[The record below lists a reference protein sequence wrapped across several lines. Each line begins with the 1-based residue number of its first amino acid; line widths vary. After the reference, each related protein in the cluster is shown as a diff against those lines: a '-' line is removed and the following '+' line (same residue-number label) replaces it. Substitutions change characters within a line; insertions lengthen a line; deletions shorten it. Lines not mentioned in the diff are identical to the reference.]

1 MKPLV
6 KLITAAVLPALALG
20 CATAKYIDHNGRDS
34 IVNVGQIN
42 TQDWIRVA
50 DELTQSL
57 LLSGAIQ
64 SVAGKPKV
72 LMIGRIKNN
81 TTQHI
86 DTDSLMKK
94 IRVALNK
101 GGRALTTTAV
111 GLDGPED
118 ESSKAVRELRA
129 DDEFNQT
136 TIPGKGNLVSPDY
149 SLSGK
154 IIQNNARARRGLL
167 PTIRQSEFAF
177 QLSLTDLK
185 TGLAVWRRKS
195 SSSSRAPAPPSAG
208 RPGAWPSAKNFPKPQ
223 IAVILRVPLGHHYGL
238 AFPLTLTPLRRLR
251 KRVRGQATVPHDSL
265 SWHGEPRAPG
275 HLPRLLGAKTQD

>member
-1 MKPLV
+1 MKPLI
-6 KLITAAVLPALALG
+6 KFITAATLPALMLG
-20 CATAKYIDHNGRDS
+20 CATARYIDHDGRDS

-42 TQDWIRVA
+42 TQDWIRAA

-57 LLSGAIQ
+57 LLSGTIN

-72 LMIGRIKNN
+72 MMIGRIKNN
-81 TTQHI
+81 TNQHI

-129 DDEFNQT
+129 DDEFNQA
-136 TIPGKGNLVSPDY
+136 TIPGKGNLISPDY

-154 IIQNNARARRGLL
+154 IIQNNARAKRGLL
-167 PTIRQSEFAF
+167 PTIKQSEFAF
-177 QLSLTDLK
+177 QLSMTDLK
-185 TGLAVWRRKS
+185 TGLAVWEEEKLIVKQG
-195 SSSSRAPAPPSAG
+195 SRA
-208 RPGAWPSAKNFPKPQ
+208 
-223 IAVILRVPLGHHYGL
+223 AV
-238 AFPLTLTPLRRLR
+238 
-251 KRVRGQATVPHDSL
+251 
-265 SWHGEPRAPG
+265 SW
-275 HLPRLLGAKTQD
+275 

>member
-1 MKPLV
+1 MKPLI
-6 KLITAAVLPALALG
+6 KLITAATLPALMLG
-20 CATAKYIDHNGRDS
+20 CATARYIDHDGRDS

-42 TQDWIRVA
+42 TQDWIHAA

-57 LLSGAIQ
+57 LLSGTIN

-72 LMIGRIKNN
+72 MMIGRIKNN
-81 TTQHI
+81 TNQHI

-129 DDEFNQT
+129 DDEFNQA
-136 TIPGKGNLVSPDY
+136 TIPGKGNLISPDY

-154 IIQNNARARRGLL
+154 IIQNNARAKRGLL
-167 PTIRQSEFAF
+167 PTIKQSEFAF
-177 QLSLTDLK
+177 QLSMTDLK
-185 TGLAVWRRKS
+185 TGLAVWEEEKLIVKQG
-195 SSSSRAPAPPSAG
+195 SRA
-208 RPGAWPSAKNFPKPQ
+208 
-223 IAVILRVPLGHHYGL
+223 AV
-238 AFPLTLTPLRRLR
+238 
-251 KRVRGQATVPHDSL
+251 
-265 SWHGEPRAPG
+265 SW
-275 HLPRLLGAKTQD
+275 

>member
-1 MKPLV
+1 MKPLI
-6 KLITAAVLPALALG
+6 KLITTAALPALALG
-20 CATAKYIDHNGRDS
+20 CATAKYIDHDGRDS

-42 TQDWIRVA
+42 TQDWIRAA

-57 LLSGAIQ
+57 LLSGSIT

-72 LMIGRIKNN
+72 MMIGRIKNN
-81 TTQHI
+81 TNQHI

-129 DDEFNQT
+129 DDEFNQA
-136 TIPGKGNLVSPDY
+136 TIPGKGNLISPDY

-154 IIQNNARARRGLL
+154 IIQNNARAKRGLL
-167 PTIRQSEFAF
+167 PTIKQSEFAF
-177 QLSLTDLK
+177 QLSMTDLK
-185 TGLAVWRRKS
+185 TGLAVWEEEKLIVKQG
-195 SSSSRAPAPPSAG
+195 SRA
-208 RPGAWPSAKNFPKPQ
+208 
-223 IAVILRVPLGHHYGL
+223 AV
-238 AFPLTLTPLRRLR
+238 
-251 KRVRGQATVPHDSL
+251 
-265 SWHGEPRAPG
+265 SW
-275 HLPRLLGAKTQD
+275 

>member
-1 MKPLV
+1 MKPLI
-6 KLITAAVLPALALG
+6 KLITAATLPALMLG
-20 CATAKYIDHNGRDS
+20 CATARYIDHDGRDS

-42 TQDWIRVA
+42 TQDWIRAA

-57 LLSGAIQ
+57 LLSGTIN

-72 LMIGRIKNN
+72 MMIGRIKNHTN
-81 TTQHI
+81 QHI

-129 DDEFNQT
+129 DDEFNQA
-136 TIPGKGNLVSPDY
+136 TIPGKGNLISPDY

-154 IIQNNARARRGLL
+154 IIQNNARAKRGLL
-167 PTIRQSEFAF
+167 PTIKQSEFAF
-177 QLSLTDLK
+177 QLSMTDLK
-185 TGLAVWRRKS
+185 TGLAVWEEEKLIVKQG
-195 SSSSRAPAPPSAG
+195 SRA
-208 RPGAWPSAKNFPKPQ
+208 
-223 IAVILRVPLGHHYGL
+223 AV
-238 AFPLTLTPLRRLR
+238 
-251 KRVRGQATVPHDSL
+251 
-265 SWHGEPRAPG
+265 SW
-275 HLPRLLGAKTQD
+275 

>member
-6 KLITAAVLPALALG
+6 KLIIAAVLPALALG
-20 CATAKYIDHNGRDS
+20 CATAKYIDHDGRDS
-34 IVNVGQIN
+34 VVNVGQIN

-64 SVAGKPKV
+64 SVAGKPMV

-118 ESSKAVRELRA
+118 ASSKAVRELRA

-154 IIQNNARARRGLL
+154 IIQNNARAGRIKQ
-167 PTIRQSEFAF
+167 TEFAF
-177 QLSLTDLK
+177 QLALTDLK
-185 TGLAVWRRKS
+185 TGLAVWEEEKLIVKQG
-195 SSSSRAPAPPSAG
+195 SRA
-208 RPGAWPSAKNFPKPQ
+208 
-223 IAVILRVPLGHHYGL
+223 AVG
-238 AFPLTLTPLRRLR
+238 
-251 KRVRGQATVPHDSL
+251 
-265 SWHGEPRAPG
+265 W
-275 HLPRLLGAKTQD
+275 

>member
-1 MKPLV
+1 MKPLI
-6 KLITAAVLPALALG
+6 KLITAATLPALMLG
-20 CATAKYIDHNGRDS
+20 CATARYIDHDGRDS

-42 TQDWIRVA
+42 TQDWIRAA

-57 LLSGAIQ
+57 LLSGTIN

-72 LMIGRIKNN
+72 MMIGRIKNN
-81 TTQHI
+81 TNQHI

-129 DDEFNQT
+129 DDEFNQA
-136 TIPGKGNLVSPDY
+136 TIPGKGNLISPDY

-154 IIQNNARARRGLL
+154 IIQNNARAKRGLL
-167 PTIRQSEFAF
+167 PTIKQSEFAF
-177 QLSLTDLK
+177 QLSMTDLK
-185 TGLAVWRRKS
+185 TGLAVWEEEKLIVKQG
-195 SSSSRAPAPPSAG
+195 SRA
-208 RPGAWPSAKNFPKPQ
+208 
-223 IAVILRVPLGHHYGL
+223 AV
-238 AFPLTLTPLRRLR
+238 
-251 KRVRGQATVPHDSL
+251 
-265 SWHGEPRAPG
+265 SW
-275 HLPRLLGAKTQD
+275 

>member
-1 MKPLV
+1 MKPLI
-6 KLITAAVLPALALG
+6 KLITATALPALMLG
-20 CATAKYIDHNGRDS
+20 CATARYIDHDGRDS

-42 TQDWIRVA
+42 TQDWIRAA

-57 LLSGAIQ
+57 LLSGTIN

-72 LMIGRIKNN
+72 MMIGRIKNN
-81 TTQHI
+81 TNQHI

-129 DDEFNQT
+129 DDEFNQA
-136 TIPGKGNLVSPDY
+136 TIPGKGNLISPDY

-154 IIQNNARARRGLL
+154 IIQNNARAKRGLL
-167 PTIRQSEFAF
+167 PTIKQSEFAF
-177 QLSLTDLK
+177 QLSMTDLK
-185 TGLAVWRRKS
+185 TGLAVWEEEKLIVKQG
-195 SSSSRAPAPPSAG
+195 SRAAG
-208 RPGAWPSAKNFPKPQ
+208 
-223 IAVILRVPLGHHYGL
+223 
-238 AFPLTLTPLRRLR
+238 
-251 KRVRGQATVPHDSL
+251 
-265 SWHGEPRAPG
+265 SW
-275 HLPRLLGAKTQD
+275 

>member
-1 MKPLV
+1 MKSLV

-20 CATAKYIDHNGRDS
+20 CATAKYIDHDGRDS
-34 IVNVGQIN
+34 VVNVGQIN
-42 TQDWIRVA
+42 TQDWIRAA

-57 LLSGAIQ
+57 LLSGALG

-129 DDEFNQT
+129 DDEFNQA
-136 TIPGKGNLVSPDY
+136 TIPGKGNLVSPDF

-154 IIQNNARARRGLL
+154 IIQNNARAGR
-167 PTIRQSEFAF
+167 IKQSEFAF

-185 TGLAVWRRKS
+185 TGLAVWEEEKLIVKQG
-195 SSSSRAPAPPSAG
+195 SRA
-208 RPGAWPSAKNFPKPQ
+208 
-223 IAVILRVPLGHHYGL
+223 AVG
-238 AFPLTLTPLRRLR
+238 
-251 KRVRGQATVPHDSL
+251 
-265 SWHGEPRAPG
+265 W
-275 HLPRLLGAKTQD
+275 

>member
-1 MKPLV
+1 MKSLV

-20 CATAKYIDHNGRDS
+20 CATAKYIDHDGRDS
-34 IVNVGQIN
+34 VVNVGQIN
-42 TQDWIRVA
+42 TQDWIRAA

-57 LLSGAIQ
+57 LLSGALG

-129 DDEFNQT
+129 DDEFNQA
-136 TIPGKGNLVSPDY
+136 TIPGKGNLVSPDF

-154 IIQNNARARRGLL
+154 IIQNNAHAGR
-167 PTIRQSEFAF
+167 IKQSEFAF

-185 TGLAVWRRKS
+185 TGLAVWEEEKLIVKQG
-195 SSSSRAPAPPSAG
+195 SRA
-208 RPGAWPSAKNFPKPQ
+208 
-223 IAVILRVPLGHHYGL
+223 AVG
-238 AFPLTLTPLRRLR
+238 
-251 KRVRGQATVPHDSL
+251 
-265 SWHGEPRAPG
+265 W
-275 HLPRLLGAKTQD
+275 

>member
-1 MKPLV
+1 MKPLI
-6 KLITAAVLPALALG
+6 KLITAATLPALMLG
-20 CATAKYIDHNGRDS
+20 CATARYIDHDGRDS

-42 TQDWIRVA
+42 TQDWIRAA

-57 LLSGAIQ
+57 LLSGAIN

-72 LMIGRIKNN
+72 MMIGRIKNN
-81 TTQHI
+81 TNQHI

-129 DDEFNQT
+129 DDEFNQA
-136 TIPGKGNLVSPDY
+136 TIPGKGSLISPDY

-154 IIQNNARARRGLL
+154 IIQNNARAKRGLL
-167 PTIRQSEFAF
+167 PTIKQSEFAF
-177 QLSLTDLK
+177 QLSMTDLK
-185 TGLAVWRRKS
+185 TGLAVWEEEKLIVKQG
-195 SSSSRAPAPPSAG
+195 SRA
-208 RPGAWPSAKNFPKPQ
+208 
-223 IAVILRVPLGHHYGL
+223 AV
-238 AFPLTLTPLRRLR
+238 
-251 KRVRGQATVPHDSL
+251 
-265 SWHGEPRAPG
+265 SW
-275 HLPRLLGAKTQD
+275 

>member
-1 MKPLV
+1 MKPLI
-6 KLITAAVLPALALG
+6 KLITAATLPALMLG
-20 CATAKYIDHNGRDS
+20 CATARYIDHDGRDS

-42 TQDWIRVA
+42 TQDWIRAA

-57 LLSGAIQ
+57 LLSGTIN

-72 LMIGRIKNN
+72 MMIGRIKNN
-81 TTQHI
+81 TNQHI

-129 DDEFNQT
+129 DDEFNQA
-136 TIPGKGNLVSPDY
+136 TIPSKGNLISPDY

-154 IIQNNARARRGLL
+154 IIQNNARAKRGLL
-167 PTIRQSEFAF
+167 PTIKQSEFAF
-177 QLSLTDLK
+177 QLSMTDLK
-185 TGLAVWRRKS
+185 TGLAVW
-195 SSSSRAPAPPSAG
+195 
-208 RPGAWPSAKNFPKPQ
+208 
-223 IAVILRVPLGHHYGL
+223 
-238 AFPLTLTPLRRLR
+238 
-251 KRVRGQATVPHDSL
+251 
-265 SWHGEPRAPG
+265 
-275 HLPRLLGAKTQD
+275 

>member
-1 MKPLV
+1 MKPFV
-6 KLITAAVLPALALG
+6 KFIAAAVLPAIALG
-20 CATAKYIDHNGRDS
+20 CATAKYIDHDGRDS
-34 IVNVGQIN
+34 VVNVGQIN
-42 TQDWIRVA
+42 TQDWIRAA

-64 SVAGKPKV
+64 GVAGKPKI

-129 DDEFNQT
+129 DDEFNQA

-167 PTIRQSEFAF
+167 PTIKQSEFAF

-185 TGLAVWRRKS
+185 TGLAVWEEEKLIVKQG
-195 SSSSRAPAPPSAG
+195 SRA
-208 RPGAWPSAKNFPKPQ
+208 
-223 IAVILRVPLGHHYGL
+223 AVG
-238 AFPLTLTPLRRLR
+238 
-251 KRVRGQATVPHDSL
+251 
-265 SWHGEPRAPG
+265 W
-275 HLPRLLGAKTQD
+275 

>member
-1 MKPLV
+1 MKPLI
-6 KLITAAVLPALALG
+6 KLITAATLPALMLG
-20 CATAKYIDHNGRDS
+20 CATARYIDHDGRDS

-42 TQDWIRVA
+42 TQDWIRAA

-57 LLSGAIQ
+57 LLSGTIN

-72 LMIGRIKNN
+72 MMIGRIKNN
-81 TTQHI
+81 TNQHI

-129 DDEFNQT
+129 DDEFNQA
-136 TIPGKGNLVSPDY
+136 TIPSKGNLISPDY

-154 IIQNNARARRGLL
+154 IIQNNARAKRGLL
-167 PTIRQSEFAF
+167 PTIKQSEFAF
-177 QLSLTDLK
+177 QLSMTDLK
-185 TGLAVWRRKS
+185 TGLAVWEEEKLIVKQG
-195 SSSSRAPAPPSAG
+195 SRA
-208 RPGAWPSAKNFPKPQ
+208 
-223 IAVILRVPLGHHYGL
+223 AV
-238 AFPLTLTPLRRLR
+238 
-251 KRVRGQATVPHDSL
+251 
-265 SWHGEPRAPG
+265 SW
-275 HLPRLLGAKTQD
+275 

>member
-1 MKPLV
+1 MKPLI
-6 KLITAAVLPALALG
+6 KRITAATLPALMLG
-20 CATAKYIDHNGRDS
+20 CATARYIDHDGRDS

-42 TQDWIRVA
+42 TQDWIRAA

-57 LLSGAIQ
+57 LLSGTIN

-72 LMIGRIKNN
+72 MMIGRIKNN
-81 TTQHI
+81 TNQHI

-129 DDEFNQT
+129 DDEFNQA
-136 TIPGKGNLVSPDY
+136 TIPSKGNLISPDY

-154 IIQNNARARRGLL
+154 IIQNNARAKRGLL
-167 PTIRQSEFAF
+167 PTIKQSEFAF
-177 QLSLTDLK
+177 QLSMTDLK
-185 TGLAVWRRKS
+185 TGLAVWEEEKLIVKQG
-195 SSSSRAPAPPSAG
+195 SRA
-208 RPGAWPSAKNFPKPQ
+208 
-223 IAVILRVPLGHHYGL
+223 AV
-238 AFPLTLTPLRRLR
+238 
-251 KRVRGQATVPHDSL
+251 
-265 SWHGEPRAPG
+265 SW
-275 HLPRLLGAKTQD
+275 

>member
-6 KLITAAVLPALALG
+6 KLIAAAVLPALALG
-20 CATAKYIDHNGRDS
+20 CATAKYIDHDGRDS

-42 TQDWIRVA
+42 TQDWIRAA

-94 IRVALNK
+94 IRVS
-101 GGRALTTTAV
+101 LTTTAV

-154 IIQNNARARRGLL
+154 IIQNSARAGR
-167 PTIRQSEFAF
+167 IKQSEFAF

-185 TGLAVWRRKS
+185 TGLATWEEEKLIVKQG
-195 SSSSRAPAPPSAG
+195 SRA
-208 RPGAWPSAKNFPKPQ
+208 
-223 IAVILRVPLGHHYGL
+223 AVG
-238 AFPLTLTPLRRLR
+238 
-251 KRVRGQATVPHDSL
+251 
-265 SWHGEPRAPG
+265 W
-275 HLPRLLGAKTQD
+275 

>member
-6 KLITAAVLPALALG
+6 KLIAAAVLPALALG
-20 CATAKYIDHNGRDS
+20 CATAKYIDHDGRDS

-42 TQDWIRVA
+42 TQDWIRAA

-57 LLSGAIQ
+57 LLSGTLG
-64 SVAGKPKV
+64 SVAGKTKV

-81 TTQHI
+81 TSQHI

-129 DDEFNQT
+129 DDEFNQA

-185 TGLAVWRRKS
+185 TGLAVWEEEKLIVKQG
-195 SSSSRAPAPPSAG
+195 SRA
-208 RPGAWPSAKNFPKPQ
+208 
-223 IAVILRVPLGHHYGL
+223 AV
-238 AFPLTLTPLRRLR
+238 
-251 KRVRGQATVPHDSL
+251 
-265 SWHGEPRAPG
+265 SW
-275 HLPRLLGAKTQD
+275 

>member
-20 CATAKYIDHNGRDS
+20 CATAKYVDHNGRDS

-118 ESSKAVRELRA
+118 ESSKAVRELRS
-129 DDEFNQT
+129 DDEFNQA

-185 TGLAVWRRKS
+185 TGLAVWEEEKLIVKQG
-195 SSSSRAPAPPSAG
+195 SRA
-208 RPGAWPSAKNFPKPQ
+208 
-223 IAVILRVPLGHHYGL
+223 AVG
-238 AFPLTLTPLRRLR
+238 
-251 KRVRGQATVPHDSL
+251 
-265 SWHGEPRAPG
+265 W
-275 HLPRLLGAKTQD
+275 

>member
-20 CATAKYIDHNGRDS
+20 CATAKYVDHNGRDS

-42 TQDWIRVA
+42 TQDWIRMA

-154 IIQNNARARRGLL
+154 IIQNNARARRAFASNNQAVRVCL
-167 PTIRQSEFAF
+167 PTFADRPQDRPGRLGGGKAHRQAGLPRRHRLVGQAF
-177 QLSLTDLK
+177 GQAQK
-185 TGLAVWRRKS
+185 TFRKP
-195 SSSSRAPAPPSAG
+195 SSR
-208 RPGAWPSAKNFPKPQ
+208 
-223 IAVILRVPLGHHYGL
+223 
-238 AFPLTLTPLRRLR
+238 
-251 KRVRGQATVPHDSL
+251 
-265 SWHGEPRAPG
+265 
-275 HLPRLLGAKTQD
+275 

>member
-20 CATAKYIDHNGRDS
+20 CATAKYVDHNGRDS

-111 GLDGPED
+111 GLED

-129 DDEFNQT
+129 DDEFNQA

-185 TGLAVWRRKS
+185 TGLAVWEEEKLIVKQG
-195 SSSSRAPAPPSAG
+195 SRA
-208 RPGAWPSAKNFPKPQ
+208 
-223 IAVILRVPLGHHYGL
+223 AVG
-238 AFPLTLTPLRRLR
+238 
-251 KRVRGQATVPHDSL
+251 
-265 SWHGEPRAPG
+265 W
-275 HLPRLLGAKTQD
+275 

>member
-1 MKPLV
+1 MKPLI
-6 KLITAAVLPALALG
+6 KLITAATLPALMLG
-20 CATAKYIDHNGRDS
+20 CATARYIDHDGRDS

-42 TQDWIRVA
+42 TQDWIRAA

-57 LLSGAIQ
+57 LLSGTIN

-72 LMIGRIKNN
+72 MMIGRIKNN
-81 TTQHI
+81 TNQHI

-129 DDEFNQT
+129 DDEFNQA
-136 TIPGKGNLVSPDY
+136 TIPSKGNLISPDY

-154 IIQNNARARRGLL
+154 IIQNNARAKRGLL
-167 PTIRQSEFAF
+167 PTIKQSEFAF
-177 QLSLTDLK
+177 QLSMTDLK
-185 TGLAVWRRKS
+185 TGLAVWEEEKLIVKQG
-195 SSSSRAPAPPSAG
+195 SRA
-208 RPGAWPSAKNFPKPQ
+208 
-223 IAVILRVPLGHHYGL
+223 AVG
-238 AFPLTLTPLRRLR
+238 
-251 KRVRGQATVPHDSL
+251 
-265 SWHGEPRAPG
+265 W
-275 HLPRLLGAKTQD
+275 

>member
-1 MKPLV
+1 MKPLI
-6 KLITAAVLPALALG
+6 KLITAGTLPALMLG
-20 CATAKYIDHNGRDS
+20 CATARYIDHDGRDS

-42 TQDWIRVA
+42 TQDWIRAA

-57 LLSGAIQ
+57 LLSGTIN

-72 LMIGRIKNN
+72 MMIGRIKNN
-81 TTQHI
+81 TNQHI

-129 DDEFNQT
+129 DDEFNQA
-136 TIPGKGNLVSPDY
+136 TIPGKGNLISPDY

-154 IIQNNARARRGLL
+154 IIQNNARAKRGLL
-167 PTIRQSEFAF
+167 PTIKQSEFAF
-177 QLSLTDLK
+177 QLSMTDLK
-185 TGLAVWRRKS
+185 TGLAVWEEEKLIVKQG
-195 SSSSRAPAPPSAG
+195 SRA
-208 RPGAWPSAKNFPKPQ
+208 
-223 IAVILRVPLGHHYGL
+223 AV
-238 AFPLTLTPLRRLR
+238 
-251 KRVRGQATVPHDSL
+251 
-265 SWHGEPRAPG
+265 SW
-275 HLPRLLGAKTQD
+275 

>member
-1 MKPLV
+1 MKPLI
-6 KLITAAVLPALALG
+6 KLITAATLPALMLG
-20 CATAKYIDHNGRDS
+20 CATARYIDHDGRDS

-42 TQDWIRVA
+42 TQDWIRAA

-57 LLSGAIQ
+57 LLSGTIN

-72 LMIGRIKNN
+72 MMIGRIKNN
-81 TTQHI
+81 TNQHI

-129 DDEFNQT
+129 DDEFNQA
-136 TIPGKGNLVSPDY
+136 TIPSKGNLISPDY

-154 IIQNNARARRGLL
+154 IIQNNARAKRGLL
-167 PTIRQSEFAF
+167 PTIKQSEFAF
-177 QLSLTDLK
+177 QLSMTDLK
-185 TGLAVWRRKS
+185 TGLAVWEEEKRIVKQG
-195 SSSSRAPAPPSAG
+195 SRAAG
-208 RPGAWPSAKNFPKPQ
+208 
-223 IAVILRVPLGHHYGL
+223 
-238 AFPLTLTPLRRLR
+238 
-251 KRVRGQATVPHDSL
+251 
-265 SWHGEPRAPG
+265 SW
-275 HLPRLLGAKTQD
+275 